1 MPAKLPPK
9 SGVPSREAFAHRL
22 EEARIKAGFRTMR
35 DFADALGV
43 DEARYRRWEAAET
56 EPNLS
61 GLQAIS
67 RLTGASLDALLAM
80 SHTKTIR
87 DPYESH
93 TLQMTDFPTYPDLRG
108 ASVFITGGGS
118 GIGASLTEGF
128 LRQGARV
135 AFVQRSDSTAF
146 VEEMARE
153 TGNRPLFIP
162 CDITDIAA
170 LQSAISRAS
179 EAHGPVTVL
188 VNNAANDKRHKTEE
202 VDEAFWDWSIAINL
216 KAYFFAI
223 QAVVPGMK
231 AVGHGSII
239 NFSSISYMMG
249 NAGYP
254 VYTTANSGINGLTRS
269 IAREFG
275 PDRIRC
281 NALAPGWVL
290 TQKQKD
296 LWVTPEGLQ
305 AHVDRQCL
313 KDTLEPQDIV
323 GGTLFLASSASKMM
337 TGQALVIDGGVVVT
351 G

>member
-1 MPAKLPPK
+1 
-9 SGVPSREAFAHRL
+9 
-22 EEARIKAGFRTMR
+22 
-35 DFADALGV
+35 
-43 DEARYRRWEAAET
+43 
-56 EPNLS
+56 
-61 GLQAIS
+61 
-67 RLTGASLDALLAM
+67 
-80 SHTKTIR
+80 
-87 DPYESH
+87 
-93 TLQMTDFPTYPDLRG
+93 MTDLPTYPDLRG

-135 AFVQRSDSTAF
+135 AFVQRSDASAF
-146 VEEMARE
+146 VEEMARK
-153 TGNRPLFIP
+153 TGNRPLFLP

-170 LQSAISRAS
+170 LQSGIAAAS
-179 EAHGPVTVL
+179 KAHGSVTVL
-188 VNNAANDKRHKTEE
+188 VNNAANDKRHTTAE
-202 VDEAFWDWSIAINL
+202 VDEDFWEWSIAINL

-223 QAVVPGMK
+223 QAAVPGMK
-231 AVGHGSII
+231 AAGHGSII

-296 LWVTPEGLQ
+296 LWVTEEGLA
-305 AHVDRQCL
+305 AHLERQCL
-313 KDTLEPQDIV
+313 KDTLEPEDIV
-323 GGTLFLASSASKMM
+323 GGCLFLASNASKAM